1 MSKVAVIGGGAAGM
15 MAAAAAAQNGHQ
27 VSLYEKNEKLGKKI
41 FITGKGRCNLT
52 NDCEVEELLE
62 AVCVNRKFLYSA
74 FYGFTS
80 QDTIAFFEEQGMRT
94 KTERGNRV
102 FPASDHSSDVIRAL
116 SDKMK
121 KCGVKVHLNTEVEA
135 VLSDHEGEDSDRRR
149 ICAIRLKDGR
159 EISADAV
166 IVATGGISYRS
177 TGSTGDGYRFA
188 EETGHS
194 VTELSPSLVP
204 IETQG
209 NWASIVAT
217 GGISYRSTGSTG
229 DGYRFAE
236 ETGHSVTELSPS
248 LVPIETQGN
257 WASRMQG
264 LSLRNVEVT
273 VLDGKKEIY
282 SGFGEMMFTHF
293 GVTGPL
299 ILTASSQIQ
308 KKLAVHPLQMY
319 IDLKPALSSEQLDAR
334 ILREFEAAKNKQ
346 FKNVIGALFPAK
358 LIPVMIERSGIPAEK
373 AVHDIS
379 REERHA
385 FEAAKNKQ
393 FKNVIGA
400 LFPAKLIPVM
410 IERSGIPAEKAVHDI
425 SREERHALVTI
436 TKQFPLTL
444 TRLRDYNEAIITR
457 GGVSVKEINPAT
469 MESKKVSGLY
479 FAGEVLDLDAVTGGF
494 NLQIAWSTGY
504 AAGSSVLQI

>member
-15 MAAAAAAQNGHQ
+15 MAAIAAAQNGHQ

-121 KCGVKVHLNTEVEA
+121 KCGVKVNLNTEVET
-135 VLSDHEGEDSDRRR
+135 VLSDREGEDSDRRC
-149 ICAIRLKDGR
+149 ICGIRLKDGR

-188 EETGHS
+188 EEAGHS
-194 VTELSPSLVP
+194 ITQLSPSLVP

-209 NWASIVAT
+209 
-217 GGISYRSTGSTG
+217 
-229 DGYRFAE
+229 D
-236 ETGHSVTELSPS
+236 
-248 LVPIETQGN
+248 

-319 IDLKPALSSEQLDAR
+319 IDLKPALSPEQLDAR
-334 ILREFEAAKNKQ
+334 ILREFEAGKNKQ
-346 FKNVIGALFPAK
+346 FKNVIGTLFPAK

-373 AVHDIS
+373 AI
-379 REERHA
+379 
-385 FEAAKNKQ
+385 
-393 FKNVIGA
+393 
-400 LFPAKLIPVM
+400 
-410 IERSGIPAEKAVHDI
+410 HDI
-425 SREERHALVTI
+425 SREERHALVTL

-457 GGVSVKEINPAT
+457 GGISVKEIDPAT

-504 AAGSSVLQI
+504 AAGSSVPQV